1 MILLKDATIHNYKSV
16 ETDQSFE
23 VDKGVTCFVGLNES
37 GKTSIL
43 EALAKT
49 NYFEKDKKFK
59 FDTTHDYPRKDK
71 RRMEKNG
78 EIPDAVTCTF
88 LITDALFNNI
98 EVDLGQGI
106 VPEKTFS
113 RTTTYDNR
121 SSWISVSPDIKQFV
135 SSKMKQFGITD
146 EDFRNKLEKIN
157 SPEDLDA
164 LVAASSDYEHK
175 DDIISLKKYFENKW
189 DWEDDPLGEYVTRK
203 YLKPNLPKYL
213 YYDEFY
219 ALPSRI
225 NIEELQT
232 ESLEL
237 EEQKTAKALFEL
249 ADIDINELT
258 NSDNFEDFKA
268 ELEATET
275 IITEE
280 LFKYWST
287 NRNIAI
293 QFDLD
298 KKVTT
303 DPKGKGAK
311 IEHILDIRVRN
322 TRTRVSL
329 PLKNRSK
336 GFNWFF
342 SFLVWFKKVQEDP
355 DSNYILLLDE
365 PGLNL
370 HASAQADLLAFI
382 EHLSEDYQIIYSTH
396 SPFMIDSSDLS
407 RVRTVVETETGT
419 KVSDSSTEKD
429 PKTIFPLQASLG
441 YNIAKNLFI
450 AKNNLLVESV
460 SDLIYLWILSGIME
474 ESGKTFLRGDITV
487 VPVGG
492 LHKVSA
498 FVSLIRG
505 NQLDAACLFG
515 SAIDDSCKS
524 KLEHLIEEEVIQ
536 EKKIL
541 FFDEFIP
548 DKGGADIEDMFSK
561 KEYLK
566 LFNETFSEYKSIE
579 VSDLNSEKE
588 TITFQIK
595 DYLDLKSF
603 NLYRPANTLAKKGV
617 DISAF
622 SKETIK
628 RFEDLFAALNSLFLH
643 I

>member
-1 MILLKDATIHNYKSV
+1 MILLKNATIHNYKSV
-16 ETDQSFE
+16 EEDQSFE
-23 VDKGVTCFVGLNES
+23 VEKGVTCLVGLNES

-49 NYFEKDKKFK
+49 NYFEKDKKFR
-59 FDTTHDYPRKDK
+59 FDITHDYPRRHK
-71 RRMEKNG
+71 RKMEKSG
-78 EIPDAVTCTF
+78 DIPDAVTCTF
-88 LITDALFNNI
+88 LITDALFKNI
-98 EVDLGQGI
+98 EEDLGLGVI
-106 VPEKTFS
+106 PEKTFS

-121 SSWISVSPDIKQFV
+121 SSWISVSPDTGKFV
-135 SSKMKQFGITD
+135 SAKMKQFGITD
-146 EDFRNKLEKIN
+146 KELEGKLEKVN

-175 DDIISLKKYFENKW
+175 DDLLGLKKYYENKW

-203 YLKPNLPKYL
+203 YLKPHLPKYL

-225 NIEELQT
+225 SIEELLS

-237 EEQKTAKALFEL
+237 EEQKTAKALFDL

-258 NSDNFEDFKA
+258 GSDDFEDFKA
-268 ELEATET
+268 ELESTET
-275 IITEE
+275 AISEE
-280 LFKYWST
+280 LLKYWST

-298 KKVTT
+298 KKVTN
-303 DPKGKGAK
+303 DPKGKGVK

-322 TRTRVSL
+322 TRNRVSL

-342 SFLVWFKKVQEDP
+342 SFLVWFKKIQEDP
-355 DSNYILLLDE
+355 ESNYILLLDE

-382 EHLSEDYQIIYSTH
+382 EHLCEEYQIIYSTH
-396 SPFMIDSSDLS
+396 SPFMVDSSDLS
-407 RVRTVVETETGT
+407 RVRTVVETEKGT
-419 KVSDSSTEKD
+419 KISDVLTEKD

-441 YNIAKNLFI
+441 YDIAKNLFV

-460 SDLIYLWILSGIME
+460 SDLVYLQVLSGILE
-474 ESGKTFLRGDITV
+474 ENGKISLRGDIAV

-492 LHKVSA
+492 MHKVPA

-505 NQLDAACLFG
+505 GRLDMACLFG
-515 SAIDDSCKS
+515 TVIDDSCRS
-524 KLEHLIEEEVIQ
+524 KLEHLIEEKVVQ

-541 FFDEFIP
+541 FFDEFVP
-548 DKGGADIEDMFSK
+548 DKDCAGIEDMFSK
-561 KEYLK
+561 KEFLNF
-566 LFNETFSEYKSIE
+566 FNDAFGEYKKIE
-579 VSDLNSEKE
+579 PNDLTSENE
-588 TITFQIK
+588 AITAQIK
-595 DYLDLKSF
+595 KHLNLEGF
-603 NLYRPANTLAKKGV
+603 NSYRPANTLARKGPAV
-617 DISAF
+617 SAF

-628 RFEDLFAALNSLFLH
+628 RFEDLFGAVNSLFA
-643 I
+643 